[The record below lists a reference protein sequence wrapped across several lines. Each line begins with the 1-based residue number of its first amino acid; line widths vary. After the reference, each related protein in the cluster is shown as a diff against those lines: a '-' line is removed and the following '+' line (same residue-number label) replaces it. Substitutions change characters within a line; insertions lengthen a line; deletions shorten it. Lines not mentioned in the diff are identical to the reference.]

1 MDDRI
6 RERTLLDDIEARQND
21 VIKSLDELNE
31 RIEDVL
37 RQELARKNAEAAAEV
52 VAEAAADSVQVPGA
66 DSVQVPG
73 FIDGSQQPQAQY
85 DACPQA

>member
-1 MDDRI
+1 MEDRI
-6 RERTLLDDIEARQND
+6 RERTLLDDIEARQNE

-37 RQELARKNAEAAAEV
+37 RQELARKNAEAAAE
-52 VAEAAADSVQVPGA
+52 
-66 DSVQVPG
+66 SVQVPG
-73 FIDGSQQPQAQY
+73 FIDGPQQPQPQY

>member
-6 RERTLLDDIEARQND
+6 RERTLLDDIEARQNE

-37 RQELARKNAEAAAEV
+37 RQELARKNAEAAA
-52 VAEAAADSVQVPGA
+52 

-73 FIDGSQQPQAQY
+73 FVDGSQQPQAQY